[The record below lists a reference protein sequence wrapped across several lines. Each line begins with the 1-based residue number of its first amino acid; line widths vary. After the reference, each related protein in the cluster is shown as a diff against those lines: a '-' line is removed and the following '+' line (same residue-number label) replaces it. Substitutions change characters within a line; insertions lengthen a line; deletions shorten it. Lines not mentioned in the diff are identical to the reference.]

1 MKLILESW
9 RKYLTEEQE
18 TPITKLRV
26 FDFDDTLTHTHDQ
39 HGRKLAKIK
48 VINTKTGEIRTLDSQ
63 KEFEAYEEK
72 EDEEKEGE
80 TLDFSEFDE
89 VDEETPTIEK
99 IIKIFR
105 NLVEHPGKD
114 RKVMIITARK
124 AAAVPEITKYLEK
137 LKPPID
143 LTDVEVV
150 GTGGDSKAPYIQR
163 ELDGMPNVNNFIMFD
178 DSEKNLV
185 EVRAML
191 KENFPDIEVKL
202 RRPTVE
208 DGEVKVP
215 IFRH

>member
-1 MKLILESW
+1 MKLLFENW
-9 RKYLTEEQE
+9 RRYLKEEQE

-26 FDFDDTLTHTHDQ
+26 FDFDDTLIHTLSKAIVRDKK
-39 HGRKLAKIK
+39 GKK
-48 VINTKTGEIRTLDSQ
+48 IRTLDSQ
-63 KEFEAYEEK
+63 EEFEAYEKTKGK
-72 EDEEKEGE
+72 EFP
-80 TLDFSEFDE
+80 LDFSEFIK
-89 VDEETPTIEK
+89 VDKESTPIKK

-114 RKVMIITARK
+114 RKVMIITARMSE
-124 AAAVPEITKYLEK
+124 AVPEIKDYLEN

-150 GTGGDSKAPYIQR
+150 GTGGDSKAPYVQR
-163 ELDGMPNVNNFIMFD
+163 ELDGLPNVNSFIMFD